1 MKKNLGKLKKF
12 IDKATEEIASKV
24 QDLEEKL
31 RADHVDDLDE
41 DKLTKA
47 LECQKVI
54 MLIQGV
60 LKGSIKWLKTKNI
73 KADVAISLVATN
85 LDQLTK
91 SGDPSL
97 IANYTY
103 MEPETFEDLEYHF
116 NTLMTFL
123 EAREQGWK
131 PGVYTQKDVI
141 EFKKKAEEQAKEY
154 EQFVIKGKL

>member
-1 MKKNLGKLKKF
+1 MSNLKKF
-12 IDKATEEIASKV
+12 INKASKEIHEKV
-24 QDLEEKL
+24 KGLEEKL

-41 DKLTKA
+41 DKLAKA
-47 LECQKVI
+47 LECQRVI
-54 MLIQGV
+54 MLIQAV

-73 KADVAISLVATN
+73 QADVAISLVATN

-97 IANYTY
+97 IANYTF
-103 MEPETFEDLEYHF
+103 MDPETFEDLEYHF

-123 EAREQGWK
+123 EARQQGWK
-131 PGVYTQKDVI
+131 PGVYTQKDVV